1 MGLTSSKSERQEWQS
16 SWTSVSHD
24 RTQVLQA
31 GPESDTSRRSAVE
44 LEVQKRVAAELKK
57 LQDEESEALKKTVSN
72 VLAQGPTDGPKEQ
85 HTSHS
90 VSKEIEALRAK
101 LQERR
106 QVRDLPDGVEAARS
120 EVVRCLRENDRRP
133 LDCWKEVEN
142 FKEQVRRLEQGWV
155 DKVIS

>member
-1 MGLTSSKSERQEWQS
+1 MSE
-16 SWTSVSHD
+16 
-24 RTQVLQA
+24 
-31 GPESDTSRRSAVE
+31 
-44 LEVQKRVAAELKK
+44 
-57 LQDEESEALKKTVSN
+57 
-72 VLAQGPTDGPKEQ
+72 VLAQPPKDGPKEQ
-85 HTSHS
+85 HTSHT

-106 QVRDLPDGVEAARS
+106 QLRELPDGVEAARS

-142 FKEQVRRLEQGWV
+142 FKEQVRRVEKGWV